1 MQHLGHDTSTD
12 MRPLKMRP
20 FSMKINFCASHCL
33 KFPVPQ
39 DWPEPTP
46 LHQGPAPRHL
56 GELPAR
62 RSEASPAQELPV
74 IRTEASLDAE
84 PKGAVQTKSLAEK
97 PAAVHNRS
105 LAKEPADAR
114 NPNLA
119 EEPAAV
125 HNPSLAEEPA
135 LLQLSTLPETTFNST
150 KVAGTKLHC
159 TLRQRTNFDCTK
171 VAGTMLHCTRPHK
184 PDFDCAKV
192 AGLAGASPRCSS

>member
-1 MQHLGHDTSTD
+1 MTVRPFNKARPFSMKMRPFSNKFRPFRIQMQHLGHDASID
-12 MRPLKMRP
+12 MRPLKKRP
-20 FSMKINFCASHCL
+20 SRMKINFCASHCL

-74 IRTEASLDAE
+74 VRTEASLDAE

-105 LAKEPADAR
+105 LAKEPVAAR

-125 HNPSLAEEPA
+125 HDPSLAEEPA
-135 LLQLSTLPETTFNST
+135 LLQLSTLP
-150 KVAGTKLHC
+150 A
-159 TLRQRTNFDCTK
+159 
-171 VAGTMLHCTRPHK
+171 P
-184 PDFDCAKV
+184 
-192 AGLAGASPRCSS
+192 ASIKT